1 MCKKYSAVFIITM
14 VLAYAG
20 LFTTTLLNM
29 IFSIKASNK
38 RNAFEEYYFPEFRE
52 KINRKFIMDLDFEE
66 GAEDK
71 DLYGEYR
78 RDEIYK
84 WRNNTM
90 NKTYQSFEIE
100 LLKDVISYGD
110 NCREG
115 YKKCGSVNDLGDML
129 CLKLAE
135 NEHCPINDIKID
147 ENGLKPS
154 EDHKNYT
161 LGDKYIYFST
171 EEKDKR
177 ILTNLSIS
185 EDYNSTTNLDSETLK
200 ELCKYN
206 NDLWSGYSDSSK
218 LVYLDGE
225 FYSLPDKDI
234 YEDLIKEYE
243 KREKLYNSKITE
255 MNNKVKNFKGG
266 ILFMGI
272 LTFVI
277 TAIIPIDI
285 GTYYLFKNEDCKR
298 QIERDRKN
306 NECSNEPMLLC
317 CIPCYGLLYCFFRYS
332 CAPCF
337 GRELNQKIL
346 SINLFIVFLPVLIC
360 SLINVIIGF
369 IKRLTYNDYLAM
381 ELINDYK
388 NGDSLGNS
396 FTNINRVI
404 ILNIIS
410 LCIFVVYSLVSFVNN
425 KLREEDSPKEA
436 FLSPY

>member
-38 RNAFEEYYFPEFRE
+38 RNAFKKYYFPEFHE
-52 KINRKFIMDLDFEE
+52 KINRKFIMNLEFEE

-78 RDEIYK
+78 RDKIYK

-110 NCREG
+110 NCSEG
-115 YKKCGSVNDLGDML
+115 YKKCGSVNDFGDTL

-135 NEHCPINDIKID
+135 DEDCPINNIKID
-147 ENGLKPS
+147 ESGLKPIG
-154 EDHKNYT
+154 DHKKYT

-171 EEKDKR
+171 KEITGR

-185 EDYNSTTNLDSETLK
+185 DDYNSKTNLDSETLK

-206 NDLWSGYSDSSK
+206 KELWRGYSDSSN
-218 LVYLDGE
+218 LAYLNGE
-225 FYSLPDKDI
+225 FYSLPDKDK

-285 GTYYLFKNEDCKR
+285 GTYYLSKSEDCKR
-298 QIERDRKN
+298 QRERDREN
-306 NECSNEPMLLC
+306 NECTNEQMILC
-317 CIPCYGLLYCFFRYS
+317 LIPCYGLLYCFFRFS

-337 GRELNQKIL
+337 GRELNQKRL
-346 SINLFIVFLPVLIC
+346 SIILFIIFLPVLFC

-369 IKRLTYNDYLAM
+369 VKRSTYNDYLAM

-388 NGDSLGNS
+388 NGDSLDIS
-396 FTNINRVI
+396 FNNINRVI
-404 ILNIIS
+404 IVNIIS
-410 LCIFVVYSLVSFVNN
+410 LGIFVVYSLVSFVNN
-425 KLREEDSPKEA
+425 KLREEDSPIVA
-436 FLSPY
+436 PLSPY